1 MKFSCLPEIKDNK
14 YIALIG
20 SGGKTAAMISLGQE
34 FILEEQK
41 VLLTTTTRIYPP
53 EGMGLSLSQSLSE
66 LKSQVERGLKEKN
79 LLVAGY
85 GKESGKVVG
94 VPPDWLHSLGTIP
107 GLARVIFEADGAAG
121 RPLKFPAPYEPC
133 LPGAN
138 DLLILLLVGIKGVGR
153 PLKRDIFHRPELA
166 CQHLKWTP
174 GQIITPEMVVDLIL
188 HPQSYGRIVSHYPTL
203 IFFNQVETT
212 EEIKKARVIGE
223 RVVAAGKVKGGVIAF
238 LRGNGKIHELIKG

>member
-1 MKFSCLPEIKDNK
+1 MKFSCLPEIKDSK

-20 SGGKTAAMISLGQE
+20 SGGKTTAMVSLVQE
-34 FILEEQK
+34 FIPGEQK

-53 EGMGLSLSQSLSE
+53 EGMELTLSQSLSE
-66 LKSQVERGLKEKN
+66 LKSQVECGLKEKN

-85 GKESGKVVG
+85 GLESGKVVG
-94 VPPDWLHSLGTIP
+94 VPPDWIYSLGTIP

-133 LPGAN
+133 LPGAD

-188 HPQSYGRIVSHYPTL
+188 HPQGYGRIISHYPTL

-223 RVVAAGKVKGGVIAF
+223 RVVAAGKVRGVVMASLKEKKAVYELRKG
-238 LRGNGKIHELIKG
+238 